1 MFTNEQ
7 VLAASRAIRPL
18 LPKLIPALA
27 DQIDLQLAQ
36 LLNQPD
42 LDEDTQVDRLVKV
55 FDAHPESKSWLD
67 QFLKLPAT
75 ERGYYGLPGNPAPT
89 AAIPYICPIGNDYT
103 WYQEV
108 NEKIPLCPTH
118 LVPLKATPA

>member
-67 QFLKLPAT
+67 QFLSSLLPSEDT
-75 ERGYYGLPGNPAPT
+75 TDFP
-89 AAIPYICPIGNDYT
+89 AIPHLLPPSPTFAPSATTTPGIKRSTKKFPSAPPILF
-103 WYQEV
+103 
-108 NEKIPLCPTH
+108 P
-118 LVPLKATPA
+118 